1 MNLSDKVETRRE
13 TFYKLTNSEVAPE
26 APSVGG
32 RNLMTGTRDWSGGT
46 QIWSNN
52 IGGWNDEAEEYKGLK
67 VKSTTGGWNGW
78 HQNVFVKAGQYYTL
92 SYYAKA
98 DTNINVKNSLIWTT
112 SPIFQ
117 GPVARFDG
125 NNDISN
131 NITTEWKRHS
141 RTVKITGDG
150 SLQWRVEY
158 NDANIPSGKFYI
170 AGMKLEERSS
180 ASNYSVAPED
190 LGWTMTILVPNQ
202 SNRYLWKFEYIYYSD
217 GTIEVTDPINLSV
230 AGQNGE
236 DGKNSYIH
244 TAYANIT
251 KKCNE
256 NESFTLTT
264 ETIMRFGYGDKWVYK
279 TFGPGTYT
287 ANNTTF
293 GKDPYSGKIKQCDAV
308 TDFSLSDSTGRSWL
322 GTYSNNSVNAV
333 SDPSYYT
340 WQLTKGDRG
349 DDGIPGKDGVGL
361 RSTLVTYGLSKS
373 ETDKPTTWYSQVPTL
388 TKGDYLWTKT
398 VWTYTDNTSET
409 GYQKTY
415 IARDGNNGNDGIP
428 GKDGVGI
435 KSTTITYASST
446 SGTTRPTI
454 GWSST
459 IPNVPAGQYLW
470 TKTVWTYTDNTT
482 ETGYSVA
489 KMGENGVSQLTTWS
503 FYKLTNTTSAPQ
515 VVPIGSST
523 NLSHLGPNNVWT
535 PYKEIT
541 DLGSEGW
548 NIIDFDKIAKSDIIP
563 DKPFTWYLQASFDG
577 VSNFNGSTDFGIT
590 FENWY
595 VNSTGSN
602 VFNPLG
608 HKSFT
613 ASKFSAT
620 NDTAVNNYFSQSIT
634 WTVPRAVYDAIPE
647 GGFLN
652 LRIRIDRFTKLF
664 YHAKNS
670 YVTYGT
676 VPSDPAQ
683 KGLGNYSTYGWKAS
697 PEVSTQALPYLWMYQ
712 IQFYDN
718 GREVAIPPTLIGAQG
733 SDGRTPYMHF
743 AYADDNRGTNFSL
756 TDNNQRY
763 QGYYSDY
770 TEADST
776 DYRRY
781 KWVDRLANVQVSTK
795 NLILKS
801 NDFSN
806 PHKQSGDKTEVTST
820 NEYFI
825 LKSTGYTANSWGGI
839 SWNMSISKVKAGE
852 EFSIL
857 MPVYIDSSINLDSG
871 FSFNIKSHKLNS
883 FAYDYSIPT
892 NKKDQWFNVAITF
905 KAVKDVVFDGHPFYV
920 YLVKNGLVRIKPPM
934 LVHGN
939 VIPID
944 HTSAPEDV
952 QDQIGDKADSA
963 LTQEQINAL
972 AEKNALIQA
981 EMEAKASMDT
991 VNQWITAYQN
1001 YVNANNADK
1010 KKSEQALQDASNR
1023 LLQVQYDVKDL
1034 KHQWN
1039 FIDTYMSV
1047 QNEGLIIGKK
1057 DGSAYAK
1064 FSNDRISLFS
1074 GNSEV
1079 MYISQGTLN
1088 IANGIFTKTIQIGR
1102 FRFET
1107 HPADVDMLVIRYL
1120 GG

>member
-1 MNLSDKVETRRE
+1 MNLSDKVEIRRE
-13 TFYKLTNSEVAPE
+13 TFYKLTNSAVAPE

-32 RNLMTGTRDWSGGT
+32 RNLLTGTRDWSSDI
-46 QIWSNN
+46 QRWANN
-52 IGGWNDEAEEYKGLK
+52 NGVWNNEAEEYNGLK
-67 VKSTTGGWNGW
+67 VKSTTGGFNGW
-78 HQNVFVKAGQYYTL
+78 HQNVFVKAGEYYTL

-98 DTNINVKNSLIWTT
+98 DANINVKNSLVWAD
-112 SPIFQ
+112 SPVFN
-117 GPVARFDG
+117 PPAATFDG
-125 NNDISN
+125 SDVTRDS
-131 NITTEWKRHS
+131 ITTEWKRYS

-150 SLQWRVEY
+150 SLQWRIEY
-158 NDANIPSGKFYI
+158 DSATLPSGRWYI

-236 DGKNSYIH
+236 NGTNSYIH
-244 TAYANIT
+244 TAYANIS
-251 KKCNE
+251 KVCNE
-256 NESFTLTT
+256 NGSFTLTK
-264 ETIMRFGYGDKWVYK
+264 ESIMRFGFGDKWVYK

-293 GKDPYSGKIKQCDAV
+293 GRDPYHNKVKQCDLV
-308 TDFSLSDSTGRSWL
+308 SDFSLTDSTGRSWL
-322 GTYSNNSVNAV
+322 GTYSDNNVNAI

-361 RSTLVTYGLSKS
+361 KSTLVTYGLSRS
-373 ETDKPTTWYSQVPTL
+373 ETDKPITWYSQVPTL

-446 SGTTRPTI
+446 SGTTRPI
-454 GWSST
+454 SGWSST
-459 IPNVPAGQYLW
+459 IPSVPAGQYLW
-470 TKTVWTYTDNTT
+470 TKTVWTYTDNTS

-489 KMGENGVSQLTTWS
+489 KMGENGVSQLTTWT

-523 NLSHLGPNNVWT
+523 NLSHLGPNNAWT
-535 PYKEIT
+535 PYKELRVGT
-541 DLGSEGW
+541 GW
-548 NIIDFDKIAKSDIIP
+548 GTIDFDKIAKSDIIP
-563 DKPFTWYLQASFDG
+563 DKPFTWYLEASFDG
-577 VSNFNGSTDFGIT
+577 VSNYNGSTDFDIR

-595 VNSTGSN
+595 VNSAGTN
-602 VFNPLG
+602 VYNPLG
-608 HKSFT
+608 IKIFT
-613 ASKFSAT
+613 ANKFSAT

-634 WTVPRAVYDAIPE
+634 WTVPRSVYDAIPE

-676 VPSDPAQ
+676 VPSDPAK

-697 PEVSTQALPYLWMYQ
+697 PEVSTQALPFLWVYQ
-712 IQFYDN
+712 IQFYSN

-781 KWVDRLANVQVSTK
+781 RWVDRLANVQVSTK

-806 PHKQSGDKTEVTST
+806 PHKQSGNRTEVTST

-825 LKSTGYTANSWGGI
+825 LKSTGYTNNSWGGM

-871 FSFNIKSHKLNS
+871 FNFNIKNHTLNS
-883 FAYDYSIPT
+883 IAYNYSIPT
-892 NKKDQWFNVAITF
+892 NIKDQWFNVAITF
-905 KAVKDVVFDGHPFYV
+905 KASIDLVFDNYPFYV

-934 LVHGN
+934 LVRGN

-1034 KHQWN
+1034 KQQWN

>member
-1 MNLSDKVETRRE
+1 MKRSQIINRDLS
-13 TFYKLTNSEVAPE
+13 TFSYSESTGIYDCVAP
-26 APSVGG
+26 
-32 RNLMTGTRDWSGGT
+32 
-46 QIWSNN
+46 
-52 IGGWNDEAEEYKGLK
+52 
-67 VKSTTGGWNGW
+67 
-78 HQNVFVKAGQYYTL
+78 
-92 SYYAKA
+92 
-98 DTNINVKNSLIWTT
+98 KNSGYWGYGIEYAYRFT
-112 SPIFQ
+112 SIPEGKTLTFSMEVK
-117 GPVARFDG
+117 PDVDCVW
-125 NNDISN
+125 NNDINNTCVGLPSN
-131 NITTEWKRHS
+131 PNGNDNDNTSKRKNSDRNLKKEIWNTVWFSYTAKNPTTGYELY
-141 RTVKITGDG
+141 DG
-150 SLQWRVEY
+150 STNFGIVTTGLAADIHFQMRKVKAELSE
-158 NDANIPSGKFYI
+158 NATP
-170 AGMKLEERSS
+170 
-180 ASNYSVAPED
+180 YSVAPED
-190 LGWTMTILVPNQ
+190 LGWAMTILVPNQ

-230 AGQNGE
+230 AGQNGQ

-244 TAYANIT
+244 TAYANIS
-251 KKCNE
+251 KVCNE
-256 NESFTLTT
+256 NGSFTLTK
-264 ETIMRFGYGDKWVYK
+264 ESIMRFGFGDKWVYK

-293 GKDPYSGKIKQCDAV
+293 GRDPYHNKVKQCDLV
-308 TDFSLSDSTGRSWL
+308 SDFSLTDSTGRGWL
-322 GTYSNNSVNAV
+322 GTYSDNNVNAI

-349 DDGIPGKDGVGL
+349 EDGIPGKDGVGL
-361 RSTLVTYGLSKS
+361 RSTLVTYGLSRS
-373 ETDKPTTWYSQVPTL
+373 EIDKPITWYSQVPTL

-446 SGTTRPTI
+446 SGTTRPTS

-470 TKTVWTYTDNTT
+470 TKTVWTYTDNTS

-489 KMGENGVSQLTTWS
+489 KMGADGVGQLTTWT

-523 NLSHLGPNNVWT
+523 NLSHLGPNNAWT
-535 PYKEIT
+535 PYKE
-541 DLGSEGW
+541 LRANSEGW
-548 NIIDFDKIAKSDIIP
+548 STINFDKIAKSDIIP
-563 DKPFTWYLQASFDG
+563 DKPFTWELVASFDG
-577 VSNFNGSTDFGIT
+577 VSNFNGSTDFNIR

-595 VNSTGSN
+595 ANSAGSS
-602 VFNPLG
+602 VYNPLG
-608 HKSFT
+608 IKNFT
-613 ASKFSAT
+613 ANKFSAT
-620 NDTAVNNYFSQSIT
+620 NDTAVNNYFNQSIT

-676 VPSDPAQ
+676 IPSDPDK

-697 PEVSTQALPYLWMYQ
+697 PEVATQALPYLWMYQ
-712 IQFYDN
+712 IQFYSN

-781 KWVDRLANVQVSTK
+781 RWVDRLANVQIGTV
-795 NLILKS
+795 NLIKGTGSSFVMGYGITNTTWNETKKQTIL
-801 NDFSN
+801 DFSN
-806 PHKQSGDKTEVTST
+806 PGARRDITGEILPQGNKFFDFKPIKGMTYTQSIMIDTDATFEPNGQAKCSWFTYSGGHNRQKAYIKKVGDHTYQVWST
-820 NEYFI
+820 
-825 LKSTGYTANSWGGI
+825 YT
-839 SWNMSISKVKAGE
+839 WNLDDVALRAFDWYE
-852 EFSIL
+852 LHSIL
-857 MPVYIDSSINLDSG
+857 LFRTTGTYLAFYKPKLTTGNL
-871 FSFNIKSHKLNS
+871 
-883 FAYDYSIPT
+883 PT
-892 NKKDQWFNVAITF
+892 DWEA
-905 KAVKDVVFDGHPFYV
+905 
-920 YLVKNGLVRIKPPM
+920 
-934 LVHGN
+934 
-939 VIPID
+939 
-944 HTSAPEDV
+944 APEDV
-952 QDQIGDKADSA
+952 QDQINDKADQE

-1034 KHQWN
+1034 KQQWN

-1107 HPADVDMLVIRYL
+1107 HPADQDMLVIRYL

>member
-1 MNLSDKVETRRE
+1 MKRSQIINRDLS
-13 TFYKLTNSEVAPE
+13 TFSYSESTGIYDCVAP
-26 APSVGG
+26 
-32 RNLMTGTRDWSGGT
+32 
-46 QIWSNN
+46 
-52 IGGWNDEAEEYKGLK
+52 
-67 VKSTTGGWNGW
+67 
-78 HQNVFVKAGQYYTL
+78 
-92 SYYAKA
+92 
-98 DTNINVKNSLIWTT
+98 KNSGNWGYGIKYADRFT
-112 SPIFQ
+112 SIPEGKTLTFSMEVK
-117 GPVARFDG
+117 PDVDCVW
-125 NNDISN
+125 NNDIN
-131 NITTEWKRHS
+131 NICVGLPSNPNGNDNDNTSKRKNSDRNLKKGIWNTVWFSYTAKNPTTGYTLYDCGTNFGIVTTGLAADIHFQMRK
-141 RTVKITGDG
+141 VKAELAENAT
-150 SLQWRVEY
+150 
-158 NDANIPSGKFYI
+158 P
-170 AGMKLEERSS
+170 
-180 ASNYSVAPED
+180 YSVAPED

-217 GTIEVTDPINLSV
+217 GTIEVTDSINLSV
-230 AGQNGE
+230 AGQNGQ

-244 TAYANIT
+244 TAYANIS
-251 KKCNE
+251 KVCNE
-256 NESFTLTT
+256 NDSFTLTK
-264 ETIMRFGYGDKWVYK
+264 ESIMRFGFGDKWVYK

-293 GKDPYSGKIKQCDAV
+293 GRDPYNNKVKQCDLV
-308 TDFSLSDSTGRSWL
+308 SDFSLTDSTGRSWL
-322 GTYSNNSVNAV
+322 GTYSDNNVNAI
-333 SDPSYYT
+333 SDPSHYT

-361 RSTLVTYGLSKS
+361 KSTLVTYGLSRS

-428 GKDGVGI
+428 GKDGVCI

-446 SGTTRPTI
+446 SGTTRPTS

-459 IPNVPAGQYLW
+459 IPSVPAGQYLW
-470 TKTVWTYTDNTT
+470 TKTVWTYTDNTS

-489 KMGENGVSQLTTWS
+489 KMGENGVSQLTTWT

-523 NLSHLGPNNVWT
+523 NLSHLGPNNAWT
-535 PYKEIT
+535 PYKE
-541 DLGSEGW
+541 LRAYSEGW
-548 NIIDFDKIAKSDIIP
+548 GTIDFDKIAKSDIIP
-563 DKPFTWYLQASFDG
+563 DKPFTWHLVASFDG
-577 VSNFNGSTDFGIT
+577 VSNYNNSTDFDIR

-595 VNSTGSN
+595 VNSAGTS
-602 VFNPLG
+602 VYNPLG
-608 HKSFT
+608 IKIFT
-613 ASKFSAT
+613 ANKFSAT
-620 NDTAVNNYFSQSIT
+620 NDTAVNNYFNQSIT
-634 WTVPRAVYDAIPE
+634 WTVTRSVYDAIPE

-676 VPSDPAQ
+676 VPSDPAKQ
-683 KGLGNYSTYGWKAS
+683 GLGNYSTYGWKAS

-712 IQFYDN
+712 IQFYSN

-733 SDGRTPYMHF
+733 SDGKTPYMHF

-806 PHKQSGDKTEVTST
+806 PHKQNGDKTEVTST

-825 LKSTGYTANSWGGI
+825 LKSTGYTSNSWGGM

-871 FSFNIKSHKLNS
+871 FSFNIKNHTSNS
-883 FAYDYSIPT
+883 TAYNYSIPVT
-892 NKKDQWFNVAITF
+892 KKDQWFNVAITF
-905 KAVKDVVFDGHPFYV
+905 KAVKDVVFDSYPFYV

-963 LTQEQINAL
+963 LTQEQLNAL

-1034 KHQWN
+1034 KQQWN

>member
-1 MNLSDKVETRRE
+1 MNLSDKVEIRRE
-13 TFYKLTNSEVAPE
+13 TFYKLTNSAVAPE

-32 RNLMTGTRDWSGGT
+32 RNLLTGTRDWSSDI
-46 QIWSNN
+46 QRWANN
-52 IGGWNDEAEEYKGLK
+52 NGVWNDEAEEYNGLK

-78 HQNVFVKAGQYYTL
+78 HQNIFVKAGQYYTL

-98 DTNINVKNSLIWTT
+98 DTNINVKNSLTWTD

-117 GPVARFDG
+117 GPVAKFDVG
-125 NNDISN
+125 DVITDS
-131 NITTEWKRHS
+131 ITTTWKRYS
-141 RTVKITGDG
+141 RIVKITGDG
-150 SLQWRVEY
+150 SLQWRIEY
-158 NDANIPSGKFYI
+158 NGATIPSDKFYI
-170 AGMKLEERSS
+170 AGMKLEDRNS

-230 AGQNGE
+230 AGQNGQ

-244 TAYANIT
+244 TAYANIS
-251 KKCNE
+251 KVCNE
-256 NESFTLTT
+256 NGSFTLTK
-264 ETIMRFGYGDKWVYK
+264 ESIMRFGIGDKWVYK

-293 GKDPYSGKIKQCDAV
+293 GRDPYSGKVKQCDLV
-308 TDFSLSDSTGRSWL
+308 SEFSLTDSTGRSWL
-322 GTYSNNSVNAV
+322 GTYSDNNVNGI
-333 SDPSYYT
+333 SDPSHYT

-349 DDGIPGKDGVGL
+349 DDGVPGKDGVGL
-361 RSTLVTYGLSKS
+361 KSTLVTYGLSRS

-446 SGTTRPTI
+446 SGTTRPTS

-470 TKTVWTYTDNTT
+470 TKTVWTYTDNTS

-489 KMGENGVSQLTTWS
+489 KMGENGVSQLTTWT

-523 NLSHLGPNNVWT
+523 NLSHLGPNNAWT
-535 PYKEIT
+535 PYKE
-541 DLGSEGW
+541 LRVSNGW
-548 NIIDFDKIAKSDIIP
+548 GTIDFDKIAKSDIIP
-563 DKPFTWYLQASFDG
+563 DKPFTWHLVASFDG
-577 VSNFNGSTDFGIT
+577 VSNYNNSTDFDIR

-595 VNSTGSN
+595 VNSAGTS
-602 VFNPLG
+602 VYNPLG
-608 HKSFT
+608 IKIFT
-613 ASKFSAT
+613 ANKFSAT
-620 NDTAVNNYFSQSIT
+620 NDTAVNNYFNQSIT
-634 WTVPRAVYDAIPE
+634 WTVTRSVYDAIPE

-676 VPSDPAQ
+676 VPSDPAKQ
-683 KGLGNYSTYGWKAS
+683 GLGNYSTYGWKPS

-712 IQFYDN
+712 IQFYSN
-718 GREVAIPPTLIGAQG
+718 GREVAIPPILIGAQG
-733 SDGRTPYMHF
+733 SDGKTPYMHF

-806 PHKQSGDKTEVTST
+806 PHKQSGNKTEVTST

-825 LKSTGYTANSWGGI
+825 LKSTGYTANAWGGM

-871 FSFNIKSHKLNS
+871 FRFNIKNHTLNT

-905 KAVKDVVFDGHPFYV
+905 KAVKDVVFDSYPFYV

-963 LTQEQINAL
+963 LTQEQLNAL

-1034 KHQWN
+1034 KQQWN

>member
-26 APSVGG
+26 APSIGG
-32 RNLMTGTRDWSGGT
+32 RNLLTGTRDWN
-46 QIWSNN
+46 SNIKRWATN
-52 IGGWNDEAEEYKGLK
+52 NRDWNDESDEYNNLK

-78 HQNVFVKAGQYYTL
+78 HQNVFVKAGEYYTL
-92 SYYAKA
+92 SYYAKS
-98 DTNINVKNSLIWTT
+98 DTNISVKNSLSWEH
-112 SPIFQ
+112 SPIFE
-117 GPVARFDG
+117 GPVATFDG
-125 NNDISN
+125 NNDIRN

-141 RTVKITGDG
+141 RTVKITGNG
-150 SLQWRVEY
+150 SLQWRIEY
-158 NDANIPSGKFYI
+158 DGVTLPSGKWYI

-180 ASNYSVAPED
+180 ASNYNVAPED
-190 LGWTMTILVPNQ
+190 LGWTMNILVPNQ

-251 KKCNE
+251 KMCNE
-256 NESFTLTT
+256 NGSFTLTK
-264 ETIMRFGYGDKWVYK
+264 ETIMRFGFGDKWVYK

-293 GKDPYSGKIKQCDAV
+293 GKDPYSGKVKQCDAV

-322 GTYSNNSVNAV
+322 GAYSNNSVNAV

-349 DDGIPGKDGVGL
+349 EDGIPGKDGVGL
-361 RSTLVTYGLSKS
+361 RSTLVTYGLSRS
-373 ETDKPTTWYSQVPTL
+373 ETDKPITWYSQVPTL

-435 KSTTITYASST
+435 KSTTITYTSST
-446 SGTTRPTI
+446 SGTTRPTS

-459 IPNVPAGQYLW
+459 IPSVPAGQYLW
-470 TKTVWTYTDNTT
+470 TKTVWTYTDNTS

-489 KMGENGVSQLTTWS
+489 KMGENGVSQLTTWT

-523 NLSHLGPNNVWT
+523 NLSHLGPNNAWT
-535 PYKEIT
+535 PYKEMS
-541 DLGSEGW
+541 GNSEGW
-548 NIIDFDKIAKSDIIP
+548 GVIDFDKIAKSDIIP
-563 DKPFTWYLQASFDG
+563 DKPFTWELVASFDG
-577 VSNFNGSTDFGIT
+577 VSNFKGSTNFGIT

-595 VNSTGSN
+595 VNSAGSN

-608 HKSFT
+608 TKNFT
-613 ASKFSAT
+613 ANKFSAT
-620 NDTAVNNYFSQSIT
+620 NDTAVNNYFNQSIT

-647 GGFLN
+647 GGFLK

-676 VPSDPAQ
+676 VPSDPAK

-697 PEVSTQALPYLWMYQ
+697 PEVSTQALPFLWVYQ
-712 IQFYDN
+712 IQFYSN

-763 QGYYSDY
+763 HGYYSDY

-806 PHKQSGDKTEVTST
+806 PHKQSGNKTEVTST

-825 LKSTGYTANSWGGI
+825 LKSTGYTANSWGGM

-871 FSFNIKSHKLNS
+871 FSFNIKNHTLNTY
-883 FAYDYSIPT
+883 AYDYSIPT
-892 NKKDQWFNVAITF
+892 NVKDQWFNVAVTF
-905 KAVKDVVFDGHPFYV
+905 KAVKDVVFDSYPFYV

-944 HTSAPEDV
+944 HTNAPEDV

-963 LTQEQINAL
+963 LTQEQLNAL

-1034 KHQWN
+1034 KQQWN

>member
-1 MNLSDKVETRRE
+1 MKRSQIINRDLS
-13 TFYKLTNSEVAPE
+13 TFSYSESTGIYDCVAP
-26 APSVGG
+26 
-32 RNLMTGTRDWSGGT
+32 
-46 QIWSNN
+46 
-52 IGGWNDEAEEYKGLK
+52 
-67 VKSTTGGWNGW
+67 
-78 HQNVFVKAGQYYTL
+78 
-92 SYYAKA
+92 
-98 DTNINVKNSLIWTT
+98 KNSGYWGYGIEYAYRFT
-112 SPIFQ
+112 SIPEGKTLTFSMEVK
-117 GPVARFDG
+117 PDVDCVW
-125 NNDISN
+125 NNDINNTCVGLPSN
-131 NITTEWKRHS
+131 PNGNDNDNTSKRKNSDRNLKKEIWNTVWFSYTAKNPTTGYELYDSSTNFGIVTTGLAADIHFQMRK
-141 RTVKITGDG
+141 VKAELSENAT
-150 SLQWRVEY
+150 
-158 NDANIPSGKFYI
+158 P
-170 AGMKLEERSS
+170 
-180 ASNYSVAPED
+180 YSVAPED

-230 AGQNGE
+230 AGQNGQ

-244 TAYANIT
+244 TAYANIS
-251 KKCNE
+251 KVCNE
-256 NESFTLTT
+256 NGSFTLTK
-264 ETIMRFGYGDKWVYK
+264 ESIMRFGFGDKWVYK

-293 GKDPYSGKIKQCDAV
+293 GRDPYNNKVKQCDLV
-308 TDFSLSDSTGRSWL
+308 SDFSLTDSTGRGWL
-322 GTYSNNSVNAV
+322 GTYSDNNVNAI

-349 DDGIPGKDGVGL
+349 EDGIPGKDGVGL
-361 RSTLVTYGLSKS
+361 RSTLVTYGLSRS
-373 ETDKPTTWYSQVPTL
+373 ETDKPITWYSQVPTL

-446 SGTTRPTI
+446 SGTTRPTS

-459 IPNVPAGQYLW
+459 IPSVPAGQYLW
-470 TKTVWTYTDNTT
+470 TKTVWTYTDSTS

-489 KMGENGVSQLTTWS
+489 KMGENGVSQLTTWT

-523 NLSHLGPNNVWT
+523 NLSHLGPNNAWT
-535 PYKEIT
+535 PYKE
-541 DLGSEGW
+541 LRAFSEGW
-548 NIIDFDKIAKSDIIP
+548 SIIDFDKIAKSDIIP
-563 DKPFTWYLQASFDG
+563 DIPFTWELVASFDG
-577 VSNFNGSTDFGIT
+577 VSNFNGSTDFNIR

-595 VNSTGSN
+595 VNSAGSN
-602 VFNPLG
+602 VYNPLG
-608 HKSFT
+608 IKNFT
-613 ASKFSAT
+613 ANKFSAT
-620 NDTAVNNYFSQSIT
+620 NDTAVNNYFNQSIT
-634 WTVPRAVYDAIPE
+634 WTVPRSVYDAIPE

-676 VPSDPAQ
+676 VPSDPAK

-712 IQFYDN
+712 IQFYSN

-770 TEADST
+770 TEVDST

-781 KWVDRLANVQVSTK
+781 RWVDRLANVQVSTK

-806 PHKQSGDKTEVTST
+806 PHKQNGANTTVTST
-820 NEYFI
+820 DGYFVV
-825 LKSTGYTANSWGGI
+825 KSAGYTANAWGGML
-839 SWNMSISKVKAGE
+839 WNMSISKVKAGE
-852 EFSIL
+852 QFSIL
-857 MPVYIDSSINLDSG
+857 MPVYIDSSIDLDNG
-871 FSFNIKSHKLNS
+871 WAFNIKNHTLNS
-883 FAYDYSIPT
+883 IAYDYSIPT

-905 KAVKDVVFDGHPFYV
+905 KAYKDVVFDSYPFYV
-920 YLVKNGLVRIKPPM
+920 YIVKNGLVRIKPPM

-1034 KHQWN
+1034 KQQWN

>member
-1 MNLSDKVETRRE
+1 MKRSQIINRDLS
-13 TFYKLTNSEVAPE
+13 TFSYSESTGIYDCVAP
-26 APSVGG
+26 
-32 RNLMTGTRDWSGGT
+32 
-46 QIWSNN
+46 
-52 IGGWNDEAEEYKGLK
+52 
-67 VKSTTGGWNGW
+67 
-78 HQNVFVKAGQYYTL
+78 
-92 SYYAKA
+92 
-98 DTNINVKNSLIWTT
+98 KNSGYWGYGIEYAYRFT
-112 SPIFQ
+112 SIPEGKTLTFSMEVK
-117 GPVARFDG
+117 PDVDCVW
-125 NNDISN
+125 NNDINNTCVGLPSN
-131 NITTEWKRHS
+131 PNGNDNDNTSKRKNSDRNLKKEIWNTVWFSYTAKNPTTGYELYDSSTNFGIVTTGLAADIHFQMRK
-141 RTVKITGDG
+141 VKAELSENAT
-150 SLQWRVEY
+150 
-158 NDANIPSGKFYI
+158 P
-170 AGMKLEERSS
+170 
-180 ASNYSVAPED
+180 YSVAPED

-230 AGQNGE
+230 AGQNGQ

-244 TAYANIT
+244 TAYANIS
-251 KKCNE
+251 KVCNE
-256 NESFTLTT
+256 NGSFTLTK
-264 ETIMRFGYGDKWVYK
+264 ESIMRFGFGDKWVYK

-293 GKDPYSGKIKQCDAV
+293 GRDPYNNKVKQCDLV
-308 TDFSLSDSTGRSWL
+308 SDFSLTDSTGRGWL
-322 GTYSNNSVNAV
+322 GTYSDNNVNAI

-349 DDGIPGKDGVGL
+349 EDGIPGKDGVGL
-361 RSTLVTYGLSKS
+361 RSTLVTYGLSRS
-373 ETDKPTTWYSQVPTL
+373 ETDKPITWYSQVPTL

-446 SGTTRPTI
+446 SGTTRPTS

-459 IPNVPAGQYLW
+459 IPSVPAGQYLW
-470 TKTVWTYTDNTT
+470 TKTVWTYTDSTS

-489 KMGENGVSQLTTWS
+489 KMGENGVSQLTTWT

-523 NLSHLGPNNVWT
+523 NLSHLGPNNAWT
-535 PYKEIT
+535 PYKE
-541 DLGSEGW
+541 LRAFSEGW
-548 NIIDFDKIAKSDIIP
+548 SIIDFDKIAKSDIIP
-563 DKPFTWYLQASFDG
+563 DIPFTWELVASFDG
-577 VSNFNGSTDFGIT
+577 VSNFNGSTDFNIT

-595 VNSTGSN
+595 VNSAGSN
-602 VFNPLG
+602 VYNPLG
-608 HKSFT
+608 IKNFT
-613 ASKFSAT
+613 ANKFSAT
-620 NDTAVNNYFSQSIT
+620 NDTAVNNYFNQSIT
-634 WTVPRAVYDAIPE
+634 WTVPRSVYDTIPE

-676 VPSDPAQ
+676 VPSDPAK

-712 IQFYDN
+712 IQFYSN

-770 TEADST
+770 TEVDST

-781 KWVDRLANVQVSTK
+781 RWVDRLANVQVSTK

-806 PHKQSGDKTEVTST
+806 PHKQNGANTTVTST
-820 NEYFI
+820 DGYFVV
-825 LKSTGYTANSWGGI
+825 KSAGYTANAWGGM

-857 MPVYIDSSINLDSG
+857 MPVYIDSSVAMDNG
-871 FSFNIKSHKLNS
+871 WSFNLKNHSSNLT
-883 FAYDYSIPT
+883 AYDYSIPT

-905 KAVKDVVFDGHPFYV
+905 KAYKDVVFDSYPFYV
-920 YLVKNGLVRIKPPM
+920 YIVKNGLVRIKPPM

-1034 KHQWN
+1034 KQQWN

>member
-32 RNLMTGTRDWSGGT
+32 RNLLTGTRDWNSN
-46 QIWSNN
+46 IKRWSSNN
-52 IGGWNDEAEEYKGLK
+52 NGVWHDEAEDYNNLK
-67 VKSTTGGWNGW
+67 VKSTTDGWNGW
-78 HQNVFVKAGQYYTL
+78 HQNVFVKAGEYYTL
-92 SYYAKA
+92 SYYAKS
-98 DTNINVKNSLIWTT
+98 DTNISVKNSLIWEQ
-112 SPIFQ
+112 SPIFE
-117 GPVARFDG
+117 GPVATFDG

-141 RTVKITGDG
+141 RTVKITGNG
-150 SLQWRVEY
+150 SLQWRIEY
-158 NDANIPSGKFYI
+158 NDRTLPSGKWYI

-217 GTIEVTDPINLSV
+217 GTVEVTDPINLSV

-308 TDFSLSDSTGRSWL
+308 TDFSITDSTGRSWL
-322 GTYSNNSVNAV
+322 GTYNDNSVNAA
-333 SDPSYYT
+333 SNPSYYT

-349 DDGIPGKDGVGL
+349 DDGVPGKDGVGL
-361 RSTLVTYGLSKS
+361 RSTLITYGLSKS

-415 IARDGNNGNDGIP
+415 IARDGNDGNDGIP

-435 KSTTITYASST
+435 KSTTIAYASST
-446 SGTTRPTI
+446 SGTTRPTS

-470 TKTVWTYTDNTT
+470 TKTVWTYTDNTS

-489 KMGENGVSQLTTWS
+489 KMGENGVSQLTTWT

-535 PYKEIT
+535 PYKEMRAF
-541 DLGSEGW
+541 SEGW

-608 HKSFT
+608 IKSFT

-620 NDTAVNNYFSQSIT
+620 NDTAVNNYFDQSIT

-670 YVTYGT
+670 YVTYGI

-763 QGYYSDY
+763 RGYYSDY

-781 KWVDRLANVQVSTK
+781 RWVDRLANVQVSTK

-871 FSFNIKSHKLNS
+871 FSFNIKNHTLNS

-905 KAVKDVVFDGHPFYV
+905 KAVNDIVFDSYPFYV

>member
-26 APSVGG
+26 APSIGG
-32 RNLMTGTRDWSGGT
+32 RNLLTGTRDWN
-46 QIWSNN
+46 SNIKRWAN
-52 IGGWNDEAEEYKGLK
+52 NNGVWNDEPDEYNNLK

-78 HQNVFVKAGQYYTL
+78 HQNVFVKAGEYYTL
-92 SYYAKA
+92 SYYAKS
-98 DTNINVKNSLIWTT
+98 DTNISVKNSLSWEH
-112 SPIFQ
+112 SPIFE
-117 GPVARFDG
+117 GPVATFDG
-125 NNDISN
+125 NNDIRN

-141 RTVKITGDG
+141 RTVKITGNG
-150 SLQWRVEY
+150 SLQWRIEY
-158 NDANIPSGKFYI
+158 DGVTLPSGKWYI

-180 ASNYSVAPED
+180 ASNYNVAPED
-190 LGWTMTILVPNQ
+190 LGWTMNILVPNQ

-230 AGQNGE
+230 AGQNGQ

-244 TAYANIT
+244 TAYANIS
-251 KKCNE
+251 KVCNE
-256 NESFTLTT
+256 NGSFTLTK
-264 ETIMRFGYGDKWVYK
+264 ESIMRFGFGDKWVYK

-293 GKDPYSGKIKQCDAV
+293 GRDPYNNKVKQCDLV
-308 TDFSLSDSTGRSWL
+308 SDFSLTDSTGRGWL
-322 GTYSNNSVNAV
+322 GTYSDNNVNAI

-349 DDGIPGKDGVGL
+349 EDGIPGKDGVGL
-361 RSTLVTYGLSKS
+361 RSTLVTYGLSRS
-373 ETDKPTTWYSQVPTL
+373 ETDKPITWYSQVPTL

-446 SGTTRPTI
+446 SGTTRPTS

-470 TKTVWTYTDNTT
+470 TKTVWTYTDNTS

-489 KMGENGVSQLTTWS
+489 KMGADGVSQLTTWT

-523 NLSHLGPNNVWT
+523 NLSHLGPNNAWT
-535 PYKEIT
+535 PYKE
-541 DLGSEGW
+541 LRALSEGW
-548 NIIDFDKIAKSDIIP
+548 STIDFDKIAKSDIIP
-563 DKPFTWYLQASFDG
+563 DKPFTWELVASFDG
-577 VSNFNGSTDFGIT
+577 VSNFKGSTDFNIR

-595 VNSTGSN
+595 VNSAGTS
-602 VFNPLG
+602 VYNPLG
-608 HKSFT
+608 IKNFT
-613 ASKFSAT
+613 ANKFSAT
-620 NDTAVNNYFSQSIT
+620 NDTAVNNYFNQSIT

-676 VPSDPAQ
+676 IPSDPAK
-683 KGLGNYSTYGWKAS
+683 KGLGNYSTYGWKVS
-697 PEVSTQALPYLWMYQ
+697 PEVSTQALPYLWVYQ
-712 IQFYDN
+712 IQFYSN

-743 AYADDNRGTNFSL
+743 AYADDNKGTNFSL

-806 PHKQSGDKTEVTST
+806 PHKQSGNKTEVTST

-825 LKSTGYTANSWGGI
+825 LKSTGYTANSWGGM

-871 FSFNIKSHKLNS
+871 FSFNIKNHTLNS
-883 FAYDYSIPT
+883 FAYDYNIPT
-892 NKKDQWFNVAITF
+892 NIKDQWFNVAITF
-905 KAVKDVVFDGHPFYV
+905 KTVKDVVFDSYPFYV

-934 LVHGN
+934 LVRGN

-952 QDQIGDKADSA
+952 QDQIGDKADNA
-963 LTQEQINAL
+963 LTQEQLNAL

-1034 KHQWN
+1034 KQQWN

>member
-1 MNLSDKVETRRE
+1 M
-13 TFYKLTNSEVAPE
+13 PE

-32 RNLMTGTRDWSGGT
+32 RNLLTGTRDWSSDIQRWAT
-46 QIWSNN
+46 NN
-52 IGGWNDEAEEYKGLK
+52 GDWNNEAEEYNGLK

-78 HQNVFVKAGQYYTL
+78 HQNVFVKAGEYYTL

-98 DTNINVKNSLIWTT
+98 DANINVKNSLVWSG
-112 SPIFQ
+112 SPVFKA
-117 GPVARFDG
+117 PAATFDG
-125 NNDISN
+125 SDVTRDS
-131 NITTEWKRHS
+131 ITTGWKRYS

-150 SLQWRVEY
+150 SLQWRIEY
-158 NDANIPSGKFYI
+158 DGVTIPSGKWYI

-180 ASNYSVAPED
+180 AGNYSVAPED

-236 DGKNSYIH
+236 DGKNSYMH
-244 TAYANIT
+244 TAYANIS
-251 KKCNE
+251 KVCNE
-256 NESFTLTT
+256 NGSFTLTK
-264 ETIMRFGYGDKWVYK
+264 ESIMRFGFGDKWVYK

-293 GKDPYSGKIKQCDAV
+293 GRDPYLNKVKQCDLV
-308 TDFSLSDSTGRSWL
+308 SDFSLTDSTGRGWL
-322 GTYSNNSVNAV
+322 GTYSDNNVNAI

-361 RSTLVTYGLSKS
+361 KSTLVTYGLSRS
-373 ETDKPTTWYSQVPTL
+373 ETDKPITWYSQVPTL

-446 SGTTRPTI
+446 SGTTRPI
-454 GWSST
+454 SGWSST
-459 IPNVPAGQYLW
+459 IPSVPAGQYLW
-470 TKTVWTYTDNTT
+470 TKTVWTYTDNTS

-489 KMGENGVSQLTTWS
+489 KMGENGVSQLTTWT

-523 NLSHLGPNNVWT
+523 NLSHLGPNNAWT
-535 PYKEIT
+535 PYKELRVGT
-541 DLGSEGW
+541 GW
-548 NIIDFDKIAKSDIIP
+548 GTIDFDKIAKSDIIP
-563 DKPFTWYLQASFDG
+563 DKPFTWYLEASFDG
-577 VSNFNGSTDFGIT
+577 VSNYNGSTDFDIR

-595 VNSTGSN
+595 VNSAGTN
-602 VFNPLG
+602 VYNPLG
-608 HKSFT
+608 IKIFT
-613 ASKFSAT
+613 ANKFSAT

-634 WTVPRAVYDAIPE
+634 WTVPRSVYDAIPE

-676 VPSDPAQ
+676 VPSDPAK

-697 PEVSTQALPYLWMYQ
+697 PEVSTQALPFLWVYQ
-712 IQFYDN
+712 IQFYSN

-781 KWVDRLANVQVSTK
+781 RWVDRLANVQIGTV
-795 NLILKS
+795 NLIKGTGSAFVMGFGITNTTWNETKKQTIL
-801 NDFSN
+801 DFSTPGARRDITSEILPQGN
-806 PHKQSGDKTEVTST
+806 KIFDFKPIKGMTYTQSIMIDTDATFEPNGQAKCSWFTYSGGHNLQKAYIKKVGDHTYQVWSTYTWNLDDVTLRAFDWY
-820 NEYFI
+820 E
-825 LKSTGYTANSWGGI
+825 LH
-839 SWNMSISKVKAGE
+839 
-852 EFSIL
+852 SIL
-857 MPVYIDSSINLDSG
+857 LFRITGTYLAFYKPKLTTGNMPTDWE
-871 FSFNIKSHKLNS
+871 
-883 FAYDYSIPT
+883 A
-892 NKKDQWFNVAITF
+892 
-905 KAVKDVVFDGHPFYV
+905 
-920 YLVKNGLVRIKPPM
+920 
-934 LVHGN
+934 
-939 VIPID
+939 
-944 HTSAPEDV
+944 APEDV
-952 QDQIGDKADSA
+952 QDQINDKADQE

-1034 KHQWN
+1034 KQQWD